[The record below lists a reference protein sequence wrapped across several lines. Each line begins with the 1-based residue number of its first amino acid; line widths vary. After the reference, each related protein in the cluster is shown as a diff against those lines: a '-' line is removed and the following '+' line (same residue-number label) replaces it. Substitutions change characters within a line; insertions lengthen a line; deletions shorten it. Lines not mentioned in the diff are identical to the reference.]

1 MNEFQGR
8 NVFPKIFFHFP
19 FWYDQMH
26 SSQLFYIFLF
36 FLSKQRGETLQAFW
50 FLLPP
55 RHCHIT
61 VTDTEKPRQPAA
73 CKILSFF
80 KFDFGFEAGAQLR
93 SWRESACQGKSL
105 LHGEKVP
112 RDHATFAVLWLRDKT
127 GQSRKMKWWRTHTYI
142 IMLMI
147 NSDD

>member
-1 MNEFQGR
+1 MNPDMNEFQGR
-8 NVFPKIFFHFP
+8 NVFRKIFFPFP

-26 SSQLFYIFLF
+26 SSPWILYSPFF

-105 LHGEKVP
+105 LHGKKSPGITPHLQCCGSGTRQGKVG
-112 RDHATFAVLWLRDKT
+112 RWNGEELIL
-127 GQSRKMKWWRTHTYI
+127 I
-142 IMLMI
+142 
-147 NSDD
+147 